1 MDPVSIKLS
10 FNFPFVKAIEYK
22 LHFVS
27 KRFVIVYSYKTK
39 AI

>member
-1 MDPVSIKLS
+1 MDPISIKLS
-10 FNFPFVKAIEYK
+10 FNFHFVKAIEYK

-27 KRFVIVYSYKTK
+27 KRFAIVHSCKTK